1 MKMKKAVIFDL
12 DGTLVNSIYDLAY
25 SCNYALEK
33 VGQPPYDLDKY
44 RYFVGNGIPVL
55 IERVVNGINRPDL
68 YDEVFKIFNDYYA
81 EHYVD
86 KTKAYDG
93 IFDLLNFLKEKGLKI
108 AILSNKAH
116 RFSVEVAE
124 KIFGK
129 DYFDIVFGLRDGVPA
144 KPAPDAVFE
153 IMEKLNVAKED
164 CLYVGDTGADMQT
177 GNNAGVKTIGV
188 LWGFRE
194 KEELVENN
202 AKVIVSHPSEI
213 KELI

>member
-1 MKMKKAVIFDL
+1 MKKAVIFDL
-12 DGTLVNSIYDLAY
+12 DGTLVNSIYDLAQA
-25 SCNYALEK
+25 CNFALEK
-33 VGQPPYDLDKY
+33 VGQTPYDIDSY

-55 IERVVNGINRPDL
+55 IERVVNGKNRPDL
-68 YDEVFKIFNDYYA
+68 YDEVFKLFNDYYA
-81 EHYVD
+81 VHYVD
-86 KTKAYDG
+86 KTKPYDG
-93 IFDLLNFLKEKGLKI
+93 ICDLLTFLKDKGLKI

-124 KIFGK
+124 KVFGK
-129 DYFDIVFGLRDGVPA
+129 DYFDLVLGLRDGIPA

-153 IMEKLNVAKED
+153 IMNKFNLTADD
-164 CLYVGDTGADMQT
+164 CLYVGDTGSDMLT

-213 KELI
+213 KNLI

>member
-1 MKMKKAVIFDL
+1 MKKAVIFDL
-12 DGTLVNSIYDLAY
+12 DGTLVNSIYDLAEA
-25 SCNYALEK
+25 CNYALDK
-33 VGQPPYDLDKY
+33 VGETPYELDKY

-55 IERVVNGINRPDL
+55 IERVVNGKNRPEL
-68 YDEVFKIFNDYYA
+68 YDEVFEILNDYYS

-86 KTKAYDG
+86 KTVPYDG
-93 IFDLLNFLKEKGLKI
+93 ICDLLKFLKEKGLKI

-124 KIFGK
+124 KVFGK
-129 DYFDIVFGLRDGVPA
+129 DYFDIVLGLRDGIPA

-153 IMEKLNVAKED
+153 ILNHFSLTADD
-164 CLYVGDTGADMQT
+164 CLYIGDTGGDMQT
-177 GNNAGVKTIGV
+177 GNNAGVKTVGV

-202 AKVIVSHPSEI
+202 AKIIVSHPSEI
-213 KELI
+213 KDLI

>member
-1 MKMKKAVIFDL
+1 MKKAVIFDL
-12 DGTLVNSIYDLAY
+12 DGTLVNSIYDLAQA
-25 SCNYALEK
+25 CNFALEK
-33 VGQPPYDLDKY
+33 VGQTPYDIDAY

-55 IERVVNGINRPDL
+55 IERVVNGKNRPDL
-68 YDEVFKIFNDYYA
+68 YDEVFKLFNDYYA
-81 EHYVD
+81 VHYVD
-86 KTKAYDG
+86 KTKPYDG
-93 IFDLLNFLKEKGLKI
+93 ICDLLTFLKDKGLKI

-124 KIFGK
+124 KVFGK
-129 DYFDIVFGLRDGVPA
+129 DYFDLVLGLRDGIPA

-153 IMEKLNVAKED
+153 IMNKFNLTADD
-164 CLYVGDTGADMQT
+164 CLYVGDTGSDMLT

-213 KELI
+213 KNLI